1 MNTFKDSETAKA
13 LTDEK
18 TVVDDFMIPIPFGT
32 YRPMD
37 YPDYQPLFSMKEE
50 RDGYLEKLFE
60 GVIDE
65 GNGDVLD
72 ALIIDRAEQALTD
85 LKKRRAEHEDTI
97 HEFYLRAESDRAGF
111 QDQLEKVSR
120 ELDRNKI
127 ELTILEKRFM
137 ESEYGKETE
146 NEER

>member
-50 RDGYLEKLFE
+50 LDGYLEKLFE

-137 ESEYGKETE
+137 ESEYGKEIE